1 MLKKTGAIFLFFA
14 LAATPLLA
22 QLGGESTYN
31 FLKINASPKS
41 AALAGSCL
49 TPLHSDVGMAPHN
62 PALLDSSM
70 HNSYALTYLAYLAG
84 ISHSSLAGAWRAG
97 SMGMLGASVVS
108 LNYGSF
114 EARDEAGE
122 ESGRFSANE
131 FAVGLHY
138 SRSVFSSFFSSSSVN
153 LAASL
158 NTVISQ
164 LERYSSYGVALNLGA
179 RYRSA
184 DKLLNATLSFKNIG
198 MQLKPYREGNREKL
212 PFEIQLGVAKKLER
226 APIGFSATLNDL
238 QSFSVYNNTQ
248 EQDNVLDGSQQG
260 ESVAAKIGKEFMS
273 HLSLGVEVAPSK
285 YFYAM
290 AGYSYRRSNELSIA
304 EGGAGTGFS
313 FGLGILLK
321 YFELTYARAIYH
333 AGGATNHFGIVL
345 K

>member
-41 AALAGSCL
+41 AALAGACL
-49 TPLHSDVGMAPHN
+49 TPLHNDVGMAPHN

-70 HNSYALTYLAYLAG
+70 HNTYALTYLAYLAG
-84 ISHSSLAGAWRAG
+84 ISHSSLAGAWRTG
-97 SMGMLGASVVS
+97 SAGMLGASVVS
-108 LNYGSF
+108 LNYGAF
-114 EARDEAGE
+114 EAWDEAGE
-122 ESGRFSANE
+122 ENGRFNANE
-131 FAVGLHY
+131 FVVGLHY
-138 SRSVFSSFFSSSSVN
+138 SHSMFNFLS

-158 NTVISQ
+158 NTIISQ
-164 LERYSSYGVALNLGA
+164 LERYSSYGMALNLGA
-179 RYRSA
+179 RYRSP
-184 DKLLNATLSFKNIG
+184 DRLLNATLSLKNIG
-198 MQLKPYREGNREKL
+198 VQLKPYYENNREKL
-212 PFEIQLGVAKKLER
+212 PFEIQLGIAKKLER
-226 APIGFSATLNDL
+226 APLGFSITLNDL

-248 EQDNVLDGSQQG
+248 DRGSTLDKSQQS
-260 ESVAAKIGKEFMS
+260 ESVATKIAKEFMS

-290 AGYSYRRSNELSIA
+290 AGYNFRRSNELSIA
-304 EGGAGTGFS
+304 EGSAGTGFS

-321 YFELTYARAIYH
+321 RVELIYARAIYH